1 VISKSPQ
8 TTMGKT
14 ATAFK
19 DIGKACS
26 DLLTKD
32 YKVGKSTVE
41 VKSKTSNGV
50 TFTPEGTKAGDKFTG
65 SLAAK
70 YVFAA
75 GIESEVKLLTSGVVE
90 ATIEGSPMKDLVV
103 TLDCA
108 RPEPSKPG
116 LLSAAKCTMDYKKET
131 CTAKVAYDIY
141 PGALACAG
149 SYVYDALTLGC
160 SADYSTTKGALTK
173 YGAACQFVQP
183 DFSVIAKLATAVGKN
198 PCYTGMYYHKVSSD
212 MQVGAELTHTSGKD
226 VGLAFG
232 CMYKLDKDTTVKGK
246 VDADGMLYSSYK
258 QKLSP
263 LATMTLAAQI
273 DTVNLSENKHKF
285 GMVLNVTA

>member
-1 VISKSPQ
+1 
-8 TTMGKT
+8 MGKG

-50 TFTPEGTKAGDKFTG
+50 TFTPSATKSGEKVSG

-70 YVFAA
+70 YIFGG
-75 GIESEVKLLTSGVVE
+75 GIESEVTLNTTGVVS
-90 ATIEGSPMKDLVV
+90 ATVEGSPVKDITV
-103 TLDCA
+103 TFDCE

-116 LLSAAKCTMDYKKET
+116 LLSSAKCTVDCKKDAF
-131 CTAKVAYDIY
+131 TAKAAYEAY
-141 PGALACAG
+141 GGVLACAG
-149 SYVYDALTLGC
+149 SYAYDALTLGC
-160 SADYSTTKGALTK
+160 SADYSTTKGALSK

-183 DFSVIAKLATAVGKN
+183 DFSVILKLAASVGKS
-198 PCYTGMYYHKVSSD
+198 PTYTGMYYHKVSGD
-212 MQVGAELTHTSGKD
+212 MQVGSELTHTSGKD

-232 CMYKLDKDTTVKGK
+232 YQYKLDKDTTVKGK
-246 VDADGMLYSSYK
+246 VDKDGQLYASYK
-258 QKLSP
+258 QKLS
-263 LATMTLAAQI
+263 AISTMTLAAQI
-273 DTVNLSENKHKF
+273 DTINLSANKHKF